1 MENFT
6 LKFGKF
12 KGQEFAST
20 PDWYQAWLLKQ
31 DWFKIESPKKWEVV
45 QVFEKEY
52 AMATGRKAEVH
63 YQNLDFE
70 AARELAVTMTVH
82 QMDDITDYYSARQM
96 R

>member
-12 KGQEFAST
+12 KGQQFSST

-31 DWFKIESPKKWEVV
+31 DWFKLESPKKWEVV

-52 AMATGRKAEVH
+52 AMATGRRAEVH